1 MMKVRIKKY
10 TAWVTMVVMILIIS
24 TKAYTNE
31 VFYKKES
38 THTNNEEKMSTSANR
53 TYTDIKK
60 VKKTEDYPVVLRV
73 SKTGKE
79 VTVYLKKVA
88 SQLIKTDYEAGS
100 YIKIVDVEE
109 NARYYISLEGLL
121 AAAPEQYRTNFI
133 NTGIRL
139 IYDKDAEQACSYN
152 AKTRKLTIN
161 SVTLKVYGILGS
173 FVATEKKVNKSN
185 QWASICREEK
195 SNCVFGGNSI
205 SSAQF
210 FQRCFYYYCLDKE
223 YLKAQAPKA
232 YDYLNNM

>member
-100 YIKIVDVEE
+100 YI
-109 NARYYISLEGLL
+109 N
-121 AAAPEQYRTNFI
+121 
-133 NTGIRL
+133 
-139 IYDKDAEQACSYN
+139 
-152 AKTRKLTIN
+152 
-161 SVTLKVYGILGS
+161 
-173 FVATEKKVNKSN
+173 
-185 QWASICREEK
+185 
-195 SNCVFGGNSI
+195 
-205 SSAQF
+205 
-210 FQRCFYYYCLDKE
+210 
-223 YLKAQAPKA
+223 
-232 YDYLNNM
+232 

>member
-161 SVTLKVYGILGS
+161 SVTLKVYGCDR
-173 FVATEKKVNKSN
+173 KKS
-185 QWASICREEK
+185 
-195 SNCVFGGNSI
+195 
-205 SSAQF
+205 
-210 FQRCFYYYCLDKE
+210 
-223 YLKAQAPKA
+223 
-232 YDYLNNM
+232 

>member
-1 MMKVRIKKY
+1 
-10 TAWVTMVVMILIIS
+10 MVVMILIIS

-173 FVATEKKVNKSN
+173 FVATEKKLIKVTNGPAFVVRKRVTAYSEATVYR
-185 QWASICREEK
+185 QHSSFK
-195 SNCVFGGNSI
+195 DVFI
-205 SSAQF
+205 IIV
-210 FQRCFYYYCLDKE
+210 
-223 YLKAQAPKA
+223 
-232 YDYLNNM
+232 